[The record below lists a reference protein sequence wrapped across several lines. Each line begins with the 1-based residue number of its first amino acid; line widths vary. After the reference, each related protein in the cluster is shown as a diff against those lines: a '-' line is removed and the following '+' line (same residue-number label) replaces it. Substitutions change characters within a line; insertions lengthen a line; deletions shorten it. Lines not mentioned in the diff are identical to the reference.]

1 MKNIRF
7 ACATAGVL
15 AATAAHAQ
23 SSVTLYGLIDAGIMY
38 TNNVASGNSH
48 GGLVQATTGA
58 VNGSRFGVRGTE
70 DLGGG
75 LKALFVLE
83 NGFNAENGKLGQDG
97 RLFGRFA
104 YVGLSDNRFGTLTIG
119 RQYDSL
125 VDFVA
130 PLSAT
135 AGTFGDASFAHPF
148 DNDNLNHSLRI
159 NNAIKYTSNTY
170 AGLKFGG
177 MYAMSNS
184 TDFAT
189 NRAYSFGASYTR
201 GPLNVAAGYLQ
212 INGSKGTTAG
222 SPGAVDIVESAA
234 NGKGGFSL
242 GADRMRSYGGG
253 LNYAFGPATL
263 GFVYTRAEYENT
275 ASFGSTGG
283 TVRFNSYELNGKYQ
297 LTPAFSV
304 GGAYTYTDGHVENT
318 VKYGSDPKWHQVD
331 LMAVYRLSVRTDVYL
346 EGMYQHASGRNYVAM
361 INTAGGASST
371 GNQVVAAVG
380 LRTRF

>member
-1 MKNIRF
+1 
-7 ACATAGVL
+7 
-15 AATAAHAQ
+15 
-23 SSVTLYGLIDAGIMY
+23 
-38 TNNVASGNSH
+38 
-48 GGLVQATTGA
+48 
-58 VNGSRFGVRGTE
+58 
-70 DLGGG
+70 
-75 LKALFVLE
+75 
-83 NGFNAENGKLGQDG
+83 
-97 RLFGRFA
+97 
-104 YVGLSDNRFGTLTIG
+104 
-119 RQYDSL
+119 
-125 VDFVA
+125 
-130 PLSAT
+130 
-135 AGTFGDASFAHPF
+135 
-148 DNDNLNHSLRI
+148 
-159 NNAIKYTSNTY
+159 AIKYTSNTY

-283 TVRFNSYELNGKYQ
+283 TVRFNNYELNGKYQ